1 MKIRAIVTAIV
12 ASMAVTTSA
21 TAEGGL
27 IEFGA
32 KAGITTQGVKFS
44 GAESVD
50 PYHKLSTNSRAGFH
64 IGLMSRVNLPL
75 VHLQPELFY
84 SQTSYRLNVAQLPS
98 GASLPSDSYPYKSTV
113 RLKSVDVPIMVGLSV
128 MWFHIQ
134 AGPMF
139 TVMSETKLKD
149 RGYISDVAIDKPS
162 VSYLLGI
169 GVDLRRLN
177 FDIRYNGNFKKY
189 IQSIL
194 YGTNHVGNDFRSKHK
209 HWMFSVGYLF

>member
-1 MKIRAIVTAIV
+1 MKFKAVVAAIV
-12 ASMAVTTSA
+12 ASVAVTA
-21 TAEGGL
+21 PAVAEGGM

-32 KAGITTQGVKFS
+32 KAGITTQNVKFT
-44 GAESVD
+44 GAEKVD

-75 VHLQPELFY
+75 VHLQPELFF
-84 SQTSYRLNVAQLPS
+84 SQTSYRLNVTQLQGGS
-98 GASLPSDSYPYKSTV
+98 SLPSDTYPHKSIV
-113 RLKSVDVPIMVGLSV
+113 RLKTVDVPIMVGLKV

-149 RGYISDVAIDKPS
+149 RGYISDVGIDTPS

-169 GVDLRRLN
+169 GLDLRRFN

-189 IQSIL
+189 TQSIL
-194 YGTNHVGNDFRSKHK
+194 YGTNQVGNDFRSKHK